1 MYRIELAPG
10 EVTVFR
16 TIEELATGV
25 RNGLIT
31 SKARIYHSASEKWL
45 PIGFHPHYKRALGIA
60 SGRAADRP
68 ASKVAERP
76 RNEPLTFLSVPLA
89 SGTPQLSPPSSGATP
104 PTAQSPEPV
113 PPKDKTPVATP
124 APTIEASMPTIEASM
139 PTIEAPAIEA
149 PVIEASAVEAS
160 AVEAPVIEAPV
171 IEAPVIEAPVI
182 EAPVIEAPVIE
193 APMTEASVITAP
205 PTTLVLPWAKAPDEP
220 TPIAHAPA
228 TFAGSAEIT
237 GVIEEGPALQ
247 AADDESVD
255 GLHPALPPVSSSP
268 VLELPRIT
276 YPEFTPLEEP
286 TAARSNTSGR
296 RRALHLAGAVVLLAL
311 GGYASTALL
320 SLGRSD
326 DRFVAASTLTERP
339 AGSLAPRPSPA
350 QSSAATAAAT
360 PPSVPT
366 PTSTAAAAPT
376 SKPAAPSA
384 PKAGDAPAVK
394 VAIAPVSNPGAA
406 STSRP
411 GAPAPS
417 ASPAPQAPL
426 PPVSSGFARALD
438 PRAIVSAPAQL
449 AAPKPSDPAADST
462 LAAPPPTINTKVAAP
477 VLPGSDALTPATRQK
492 SDSAMKKIL
501 RAVSGGKG
509 TPPSR

>member
-124 APTIEASMPTIEASM
+124 APTIEASMPTIEA
-139 PTIEAPAIEA
+139 PAIEA
-149 PVIEASAVEAS
+149 PAIEASAVEAS
-160 AVEAPVIEAPV
+160 AV
-171 IEAPVIEAPVI
+171 

-326 DRFVAASTLTERP
+326 DRFVAASTLTEPP

-449 AAPKPSDPAADST
+449 AAPKPSDAAADST

-509 TPPSR
+509 TPASR

>member
-124 APTIEASMPTIEASM
+124 APTIEASMPTIEA
-139 PTIEAPAIEA
+139 PAIEAPAIEA
-149 PVIEASAVEAS
+149 PAIEASAVEAS
-160 AVEAPVIEAPV
+160 AV
-171 IEAPVIEAPVI
+171 

-237 GVIEEGPALQ
+237 GVIEESPALQ

-417 ASPAPQAPL
+417 ASPAHQAPL

-509 TPPSR
+509 TTPSR

>member
-16 TIEELATGV
+16 TIEELATAV

-124 APTIEASMPTIEASM
+124 APTIEASMPTIEA
-139 PTIEAPAIEA
+139 PAIEAPAIEA
-149 PVIEASAVEAS
+149 PAIEASAVEAS
-160 AVEAPVIEAPV
+160 AV
-171 IEAPVIEAPVI
+171 

-237 GVIEEGPALQ
+237 GVIEESPALQ

-350 QSSAATAAAT
+350 QSSAATAAAP